1 MGRGVG
7 STIMRNDGGM
17 IEGRGSGIGGGG
29 GGGGRGNG
37 SEEWSVGGEWE
48 GRRNM
53 GGGGVMGVGRG
64 NGSEEGAVADPE
76 GVPRFLL
83 KPPFFHCIYAHVH
96 QKGA

>member
-17 IEGRGSGIGGGG
+17 IEGRGGEVGLEGG

-53 GGGGVMGVGRG
+53 GRVMGVGRG

-76 GVPRFLL
+76 GVPRFPL
-83 KPPFFHCIYAHVH
+83 KPPFFHCIYAHVQ